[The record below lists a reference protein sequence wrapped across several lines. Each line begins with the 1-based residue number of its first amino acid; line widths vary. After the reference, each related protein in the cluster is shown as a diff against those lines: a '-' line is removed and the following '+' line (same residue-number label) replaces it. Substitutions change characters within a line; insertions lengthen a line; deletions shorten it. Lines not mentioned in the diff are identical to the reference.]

1 MLTISEPQ
9 PITTNITVDSNAS
22 CNGIADG
29 GVTVVANGGTVAV
42 DYSYLWDDPSAQNTA
57 SATNL
62 AAGSYSVTVTD
73 DNGCNTNDN
82 VTISEPDQLF
92 AIPLLVNHVSCNGL
106 SDGSATSIGVGGTVA
121 ADYTYL
127 WDDPT
132 AQATATATNLAAGTY
147 TITIT
152 DDNGCSADSTIDIT
166 QPNALTATHTI
177 DAQVSCFGLSD
188 GQATVTPS
196 GGTNPYTY
204 LWDDPAAQTTPTATG
219 LAAGTYNC
227 TITDNGAKS
236 WNLNYNEDFN
246 AAIGA
251 EWDDNSTYV
260 FRGETISGR
269 FANNDDVTLNLSSLP
284 AHDSIRIVCDLYIFD
299 SWDGNNTSNGPDFW
313 TISTDN
319 DTIIHTT
326 FSNHDLLNP
335 FGALPQSYP
344 GDYTQNNPGKTFKCC
359 GKFTICRY
367 ERF

>member
-1 MLTISEPQ
+1 M
-9 PITTNITVDSNAS
+9 
-22 CNGIADG
+22 
-29 GVTVVANGGTVAV
+29 
-42 DYSYLWDDPSAQNTA
+42 
-57 SATNL
+57 
-62 AAGSYSVTVTD
+62 
-73 DNGCNTNDN
+73 
-82 VTISEPDQLF
+82 
-92 AIPLLVNHVSCNGL
+92 
-106 SDGSATSIGVGGTVA
+106 
-121 ADYTYL
+121 
-127 WDDPT
+127 
-132 AQATATATNLAAGTY
+132 
-147 TITIT
+147 
-152 DDNGCSADSTIDIT
+152 
-166 QPNALTATHTI
+166 
-177 DAQVSCFGLSD
+177 
-188 GQATVTPS
+188 TPS

-269 FANNDDVTLNLSSLP
+269 FANNDDVTLNLSALP

-335 FGALPQSYP
+335 FGALSQSYP
-344 GDYTQNNPGKTFKCC
+344 GDYPQNNPGKSSSVAGNLPPVNMNNFSSSKYLVNKS
-359 GKFTICRY
+359 GIHSSNSVSINFSGFGLQGLGDESWGIDNIKVYLFGV
-367 ERF
+367 